1 MTLLLAVLLPFL
13 AVWGP
18 AGAAGTAAA
27 ADAAAPASDAAR
39 NAPRARPLLVFAA
52 ASLTD
57 VLRPIAVAYSRQ
69 SGEAVTFSF
78 AASSALARQIAAGAQ
93 ADVFFSAD
101 TDWMDFLASRHLI
114 DADTRRNVVGNRLA
128 LIAPAGSRTALE
140 IRRGFDLAG
149 ALGPSGRLA
158 VGEPESVPAGRY
170 AREALRSLGVW
181 QSIAGRL
188 IPAENVRA
196 ALEYVARGEAPLG
209 IVYETD
215 ALIEHR
221 VRVVG
226 LFPASSHPPIDYP
239 AAAVSGAPPT
249 AAGFVR
255 FLASGR
261 AQGIFHKYG
270 FEAP

>member
-1 MTLLLAVLLPFL
+1 T
-13 AVWGP
+13 
-18 AGAAGTAAA
+18 
-27 ADAAAPASDAAR
+27 S
-39 NAPRARPLLVFAA
+39 RARPLLVFAA

-57 VLRPIAVAYSRQ
+57 ALGAIGPVYTRET
-69 SGEAVTFSF
+69 GEAVTFAF
-78 AASSALARQIAAGAQ
+78 AASSTLARQIEAGAQ

-101 TDWMDFLASRHLI
+101 VDWMDFLQSRRLI
-114 DADTRRNVVGNRLA
+114 AADTRRDIVGNRLA
-128 LIAPAGSRTALE
+128 LIAPAGSHIELT

-149 ALGPSGRLA
+149 ALGASGRLA
-158 VGEPESVPAGRY
+158 IAEPAAVPAGRY
-170 AREALRSLGVW
+170 ASDALHALGVW
-181 QSIAGRL
+181 RSVAGRL

-215 ALIEHR
+215 ALIEPQ

-226 LFPASSHPPIDYP
+226 LFPPGSHPPIEYP
-239 AAAVSGAPPT
+239 AAAVSSAPPT

-255 FLASGR
+255 FLAGAR
-261 AQGIFHKYG
+261 AQDIFHKYG